1 MSTLLESSVFSYY
14 LVLRCMRGLPLD
26 VPGHTPTAVASRFGD
41 AEKRRVVWGA
51 EVFHS
56 TPHTMAAELARIIA
70 KDDVV
75 IFSYGWCPYC
85 RRVTRA
91 LDAAGVGYNEV
102 DYDDCDDGEAVRA
115 EISHAQAEVRPRG
128 VREGEVRRRMQR
140 RTGAVDGRSPLA
152 QLRQAHGVDSQ
163 RRRRGMS

>member
-1 MSTLLESSVFSYY
+1 
-14 LVLRCMRGLPLD
+14 MRGLPLD
-26 VPGHTPTAVASRFGD
+26 VPAGHTPAAVASRFGD

-75 IFSYGWCPYC
+75 IFSYGGCPYC

-115 EISHAQAEVRPRG
+115 EIRATHKQRSVPAVFVKGKFVGGCNDGPEPWMGVLPLLNSGKLTEWIRNGAAE
-128 VREGEVRRRMQR
+128 
-140 RTGAVDGRSPLA
+140 A
-152 QLRQAHGVDSQ
+152 
-163 RRRRGMS
+163 

>member
-1 MSTLLESSVFSYY
+1 MFVAFK
-14 LVLRCMRGLPLD
+14 
-26 VPGHTPTAVASRFGD
+26 VPT
-41 AEKRRVVWGA
+41 RRVV
-51 EVFHS
+51 F
-56 TPHTMAAELARIIA
+56 TPTPPTMAAELARIIA

-75 IFSYGWCPYC
+75 IFSYGGCPYC

-91 LDAAGVGYNEV
+91 LDAAGVPYNEV

-115 EISHAQAEVRPRG
+115 EIRATHKQRSVPAVF
-128 VREGEVRRRMQR
+128 VKGEVRRRMQR

-152 QLRQAHGVDSQ
+152 QLGQAHGVDSQ

>member
-1 MSTLLESSVFSYY
+1 M
-14 LVLRCMRGLPLD
+14 
-26 VPGHTPTAVASRFGD
+26 
-41 AEKRRVVWGA
+41 
-51 EVFHS
+51 FHS

-75 IFSYGWCPYC
+75 IFSYGGCPYC

-115 EISHAQAEVRPRG
+115 EIRATHK
-128 VREGEVRRRMQR
+128 QR
-140 RTGAVDGRSPLA
+140 SVPAVFVKGKFVGGCNDGGKENGGLTALNNSGALVDM
-152 QLRQAHGVDSQ
+152 LRDVGAL
-163 RRRRGMS
+163 